1 MDEAAFLFF
10 VFRKYFFGNMAE
22 TRILMIIFLSCLLY
36 TSDAADEL

>member
-22 TRILMIIFLSCLLY
+22 TRILMIIFKRQKY
-36 TSDAADEL
+36 FFDFV